1 MSMRSNPAPRSAP
14 LPHHAYYPTPRS
26 APSPHHTYYP
36 TPRSAPL
43 GYYPTQLSAPPGQYY
58 YPKSTS
64 KDHRHLDPRE
74 YEEDT
79 SPYDEYNRAVFPTRP
94 TGNKLIHYMAPDSWV
109 PDSWTTA
116 KQGVQIGESVALA
129 GIGATALGAGTNY
142 FYETFG
148 KK

>member
-26 APSPHHTYYP
+26 APSPHQSYYP
-36 TPRSAPL
+36 TPRSALP

-74 YEEDT
+74 YEEDP
-79 SPYDEYNRAVFPTRP
+79 PYSEDEFSVFPTRP
-94 TGNKLIHYMAPDSWV
+94 TGHKLIHFMDPRTWLD
-109 PDSWTTA
+109 DNWTTA
-116 KQGVQIGESVALA
+116 KQGVGIGEDVALA
-129 GIGATALGAGTNY
+129 GIGATALGAGTSY
-142 FYETFG
+142 FYKTFG
-148 KK
+148 NK